1 MANSRSNGLL
11 ARDNARSA
19 LAAAIAL
26 LTAGGWIYS
35 LLRPQQREALPY
47 QTTIWWIEQIV
58 ALALVAVCIGIIMN
72 KRSFYRP
79 AVWLTGYSLLFD
91 LLRWLLGY
99 STGTVVI
106 PIGLVLYALFLWRLR
121 IARAAPVT
129 GSTTA
134 TATATEHEVR

>member
-1 MANSRSNGLL
+1 MANSGTALL
-11 ARDNARSA
+11 APDRIRSVI
-19 LAAAIAL
+19 AAAIAL

-35 LLRPQQREALPY
+35 LMRPQTREALPF

-58 ALALVAVCIGIIMN
+58 ALALVVVCIAIIMRR
-72 KRSFYRP
+72 RSFYRA

-99 STGTVVI
+99 SAGTLVI

-121 IARAAPVT
+121 LARPAGAATPAAVT
-129 GSTTA
+129 
-134 TATATEHEVR
+134 E